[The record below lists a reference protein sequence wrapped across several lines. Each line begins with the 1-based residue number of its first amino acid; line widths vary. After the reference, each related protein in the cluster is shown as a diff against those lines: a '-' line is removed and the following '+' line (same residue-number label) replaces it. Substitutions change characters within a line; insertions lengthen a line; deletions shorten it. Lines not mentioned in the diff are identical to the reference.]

1 MKKLLLLLLLIPNLV
16 MGENQLDKK
25 GILCKGGSLTVNL
38 WCEKNTCFEYKIY
51 GYEVIKGDAWKVRYS
66 GSKKIIFFR
75 QYKDSLTLNRESL
88 KMSDKYFNYTCE
100 IALKKSDVTKY
111 LYEQIAKS
119 KKENK
124 I

>member
-1 MKKLLLLLLLIPNLV
+1 